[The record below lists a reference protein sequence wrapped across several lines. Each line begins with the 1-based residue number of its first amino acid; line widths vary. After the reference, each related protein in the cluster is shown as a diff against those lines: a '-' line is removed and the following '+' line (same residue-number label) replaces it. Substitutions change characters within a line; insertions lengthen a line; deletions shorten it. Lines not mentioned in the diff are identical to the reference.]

1 MKSVDEPPTASSPG
15 WIERLGQMLGRE
27 VRDREAFLEVVEE
40 AFANGVLDQDARDM
54 LMGVLKV
61 SERRVSEVMIPH
73 GQMIVIQE
81 TESMGQVL
89 ATVVGSG
96 HSRFP
101 VIGESR
107 DQVVGL
113 LLAKDLLA
121 HYEQRSRH
129 FSLRD
134 HLRPMLFV
142 PETKALNL
150 LLREFRSTRNH
161 MAVVIDEFGGV
172 AGLVTLEDVLEEI
185 VGEIRD
191 EYDLETEGNILE
203 HSRQR
208 YTVRG
213 LTGLPEFNRHF
224 RTTLPEDEFDT
235 IGGFLVD
242 QWGRVPG
249 RGETLETASLHFRV
263 LRADRRRIQLL
274 EVRRPKPH
282 PPVVPT
288 DSPPA

>member
-1 MKSVDEPPTASSPG
+1 MSVEEPPSSASPG
-15 WIERLGQMLGRE
+15 WIGRLGQILGRE
-27 VRDREAFLEVVEE
+27 VRDRQAFLAVVEE
-40 AFANGVLDQDARDM
+40 AFANGVLDPDARDM
-54 LMGVLKV
+54 FQGVLKV
-61 SERRVSEVMIPH
+61 GEQRVSDVMIPH

-81 TESMGQVL
+81 EESLAQVL
-89 ATVVGSG
+89 STVVASG

-121 HYEQRSRH
+121 HYEQRARH
-129 FSLRD
+129 FGLRD
-134 HLRPMLFV
+134 YLRPMLFV

-161 MAVVIDEFGGV
+161 MAVAIDEFGGV

-185 VGEIRD
+185 VGEIGD

-213 LTGLPEFNRHF
+213 LTSLPEFNQHF
-224 RTTLPEDEFDT
+224 KMALPEDEFDT

-242 QWGRVPG
+242 QWGRVPS
-249 RGETLETASLHFRV
+249 RGETWEIGALRFRV

-274 EVRRPKPH
+274 EVRRQKP
-282 PPVVPT
+282 PPPPAPP
-288 DSPPA
+288 DSPTA

>member
-1 MKSVDEPPTASSPG
+1 MSVEDPSAPVSPG
-15 WIERLGQMLGRE
+15 WIGRLGQILGRE
-27 VRDREAFLEVVEE
+27 VRDRQAFLAVVEE
-40 AFANGVLDQDARDM
+40 AFANGVLDPDARDM
-54 LMGVLKV
+54 LKGVLKV
-61 SERRVSEVMIPH
+61 GEQRVSDVMIPH

-81 TESMGQVL
+81 EESLAQVL
-89 ATVVGSG
+89 STVVASG

-121 HYEQRSRH
+121 HYEQRARH

-134 HLRPMLFV
+134 YLRPMLFV

-161 MAVVIDEFGGV
+161 MAVAIDEFGGA

-185 VGEIRD
+185 VGEIGD

-208 YTVRG
+208 FTVRG
-213 LTGLPEFNRHF
+213 LAGLPEFNRHF
-224 RTTLPEDEFDT
+224 KTALPEDEFDT

-242 QWGRVPG
+242 QWGRVPS
-249 RGETLETASLHFRV
+249 RGETREIGALRFRV

-274 EVRRPKPH
+274 EVRRQKPQ
-282 PPVVPT
+282 PPSAPADPPT
-288 DSPPA
+288 A